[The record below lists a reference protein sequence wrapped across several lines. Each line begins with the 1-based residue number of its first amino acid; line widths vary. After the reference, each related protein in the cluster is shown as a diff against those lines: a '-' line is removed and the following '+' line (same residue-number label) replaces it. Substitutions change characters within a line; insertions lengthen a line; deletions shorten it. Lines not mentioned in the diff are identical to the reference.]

1 MTSGR
6 SQAVATRTGT
16 RGAVARLAVL
26 WRFARPHTIVGTTV
40 SVLGLYVIAADS
52 GHASGALDLAA
63 TLLAAWTV
71 NVAIVGLNQIE
82 DVDLDRVNK
91 PELPLAAAELT
102 LAEAWRTVIA
112 CAAIAVA
119 LAITQGWLESAAVL
133 IALSVG
139 AAYSSPPLRLKRF
152 PAIAA
157 LSIVLVRS
165 AVVNLGVYGHFAG
178 SVSQVPGVVWALT
191 LFVVPFSAAI
201 ALLKDVPDIEG
212 DRLFRVRTFSVRL
225 GPRRVLFV
233 SLVLL
238 VAAYV
243 AMGVGGAT
251 LPGVNAGIWLG
262 GHAAAL
268 MTLAWWARDARP
280 DQRSRFIRFY
290 LRVWQLFFLE
300 YAVVPASI
308 VL

>member
-1 MTSGR
+1 MSSGR
-6 SQAVATRTGT
+6 PQALAPRTGV
-16 RGAVARLAVL
+16 RVAAARFAVL

-40 SVLGLYVIAADS
+40 SVLGLYLIAVES
-52 GHASGALDLAA
+52 GHPRGALDLAA
-63 TLLAAWTV
+63 TLVAAWSV

-91 PELPLAAAELT
+91 PELPLPAAELT
-102 LAEAWRTVIA
+102 LAEAWRIVIA
-112 CAAIAVA
+112 CSAVGVA
-119 LAITQGWLESAAVL
+119 LAISQGWLESAAVL
-133 IALSVG
+133 IALAVG

-165 AVVNLGVYGHFAG
+165 VVVNLGVYGHFAG
-178 SVSQVPGVVWALT
+178 SLSEVPGVVWALT

-225 GPRRVLFV
+225 GPRRVLHL

-238 VAAYV
+238 AAAYV
-243 AMGVGGAT
+243 AMGVGGST

-268 MTLAWWARDARP
+268 ATLAWWARDARP
-280 DQRSRFIRFY
+280 EERPGFVRFY
-290 LRVWQLFFLE
+290 MRVWQLFFFE
-300 YAVVPASI
+300 YALVAASLI
-308 VL
+308 L